1 MSVPRI
7 ASKTFRRFYVLS
19 GNRLSRL
26 FQHPA
31 SNTVLQTQRTAEGA
45 TGKLAEEGTGEAE
58 AEGSDGMGIM
68 PLGPDAASRGV
79 GSWPEA

>member
-1 MSVPRI
+1 LRRI
-7 ASKTFRRFYVLS
+7 ALRIPST
-19 GNRLSRL
+19 
-26 FQHPA
+26 
-31 SNTVLQTQRTAEGA
+31 TVLQTQRTAEGA